1 MVEEGAMKCFV
12 TTRLLTAAG
21 VIVAA
26 VLAGAAPAVA
36 ADSPVGTWLKKEAN
50 GKTAMTM
57 TIEKWGDS
65 AKLIYHIKDPPIVLT
80 IASALDGSESPVLM
94 NGKPSGETMA
104 IKLIDKRHTT
114 TTLQMNGKPFG
125 SSKSAFSADFNTM
138 TVENEM
144 AAPAGGNPSGKT
156 TEVWIR
162 K

>member
-1 MVEEGAMKCFV
+1 MVEEGAMKCFR
-12 TTRLLTAAG
+12 TMRWLAAAG

-26 VLAGAAPAVA
+26 ALAGAAPVQA
-36 ADSPVGTWLKKEAN
+36 ADSPVGTWLKKEPN

-104 IKLIDKRHTT
+104 IKLVDKLHSVTIVK
-114 TTLQMNGKPFG
+114 MDGKPFG
-125 SSKSAFSADFNTM
+125 TSKGTFSPDFNTL
-138 TVENEM
+138 TVENDFSG
-144 AAPAGGNPSGKT
+144 AAAGGAAGKT
-156 TEVWIR
+156 TERWVR

>member
-1 MVEEGAMKCFV
+1 MKCFV
-12 TTRLLTAAG
+12 TTRLVTAAG

-26 VLAGAAPAVA
+26 VLVGAAPVQA

-50 GKTAMTM
+50 GKTSMTM

-80 IASALDGSESPVLM
+80 IASALDGSESPVMM

-104 IKLIDKRHTT
+104 IKIVDKLHSVTSVK
-114 TTLQMNGKPFG
+114 MDGKAFG
-125 SSKSAFSADFNTM
+125 TSKGTFSSDFNTL
-138 TVENEM
+138 TVENDFTGP
-144 AAPAGGNPSGKT
+144 AAGGAAGKT
-156 TEVWIR
+156 TEHWVR

>member
-12 TTRLLTAAG
+12 TTRWLTAAG

-26 VLAGAAPAVA
+26 VLAGAAPVQA

-50 GKTAMTM
+50 GKTSMTM

-104 IKLIDKRHTT
+104 IKLVDKMHSVTIVK
-114 TTLQMNGKPFG
+114 MGGKPFG
-125 SSKSAFSADFNTM
+125 TSKGTFSPDFNTL
-138 TVENEM
+138 TVENDFP
-144 AAPAGGNPSGKT
+144 AAAGGAAGKT
-156 TEVWIR
+156 TEHWVR